1 MRLVP
6 TRISAIARTA
16 FWFIYF
22 LSLTN
27 IMAGVMRYVGVLMG
41 AEQELGIYP
50 VTFAICAALVLMFT
64 KGQHHS
70 PILVVS
76 WIFWGIYT
84 VGGFAGEYQLTG
96 TYFRFVLEVIVKPWM
111 TIVGLPWL
119 ALRAIS
125 EDKAPRL
132 LQVTVLT
139 MCVGSVLAMAQVA
152 FPGFMG
158 DLITEPGR
166 GAGFLINPNHFG
178 FMSAAVLFLSFI
190 YPFERKWVN
199 FTARMLLAAGLVA
212 TFSRAAI
219 LGVLISWIVYGIAN
233 KRFGAL
239 FKSLI
244 AIAVVV
250 AAVLI
255 SIEIIDAVSPQ
266 QAARLQ
272 AVRSF
277 LLGDVA
283 NEETD
288 NRTGLWQA
296 TFEIIVERQG
306 VIQGLGHGSM
316 ERIVPVGGGLSP
328 HNYYL
333 LVWGNSGILASDC
346 SSCVSFRPLPAGIH
360 LPATANTSGTVSLA
374 TLFAVAH
381 VFDHSLIG
389 RPFPG
394 ALLACVVVAVAYG
407 RARSISAAFS
417 SALVEPDVP
426 PGYGAPGTL
435 GDLLRLTPFD
445 SWHFVAGQSLR
456 RPAAATCIAIRWR
469 FLLAA

>member
-1 MRLVP
+1 MASSTVLARPWPVMRP
-6 TRISAIARTA
+6 QYAARTARISAIARTA
-16 FWFIYF
+16 FWFIYI

-76 WIFWGIYT
+76 WIFWGIYA

-132 LQVTVLT
+132 IQVTVLT
-139 MCVGSVLAMAQVA
+139 MCVGSILAIAQVA

-178 FMSAAVLFLSFI
+178 SMSAGVLFLSFI

-199 FTARMLLAAGLVA
+199 VTARMLLAAGLVA

-219 LGVLISWIVYGIAN
+219 VGVLIAWIVYGIAT

-239 FKSLI
+239 IKSLL
-244 AIAVVV
+244 AIAVFI
-250 AAVLI
+250 AAVLV

-272 AVRSF
+272 AVKSF
-277 LLGDVA
+277 LSGDVA
-283 NEETD
+283 NEDTD

-296 TFEIIVERQG
+296 TFDIIVERRG

-316 ERIVPVGGGLSP
+316 ERIVPVGPGLSP

-333 LVWGNSGILASDC
+333 MVWGNSGILALIALLAFHFVLFQQAFTC
-346 SSCVSFRPLPAGIH
+346 RRQQTRAALLAI
-360 LPATANTSGTVSLA
+360 A
-374 TLFAVAH
+374 TLLAVAH

-394 ALLACVVVAVAYG
+394 ALLACMVVAVAYG
-407 RARSISAAFS
+407 RRAPFPQRIPQRSLHPMF
-417 SALVEPDVP
+417 
-426 PGYGAPGTL
+426 
-435 GDLLRLTPFD
+435 
-445 SWHFVAGQSLR
+445 
-456 RPAAATCIAIRWR
+456 RPATVRPAR
-469 FLLAA
+469 